1 MVAVEEEKIKDEQ
14 ATEVAADICSGTQS
28 IRPVYRSRKNA
39 AYIPLDKKEEVF
51 SAALQQAVKNTPY
64 DIMQTS
70 PEETM
75 AVIVRETQRL
85 KRRPMKRITLGEV
98 WLSVPCNTYCKMGYI
113 NGEHQYRV

>member
-1 MVAVEEEKIKDEQ
+1 MGHRL
-14 ATEVAADICSGTQS
+14 ATKQWWQWRRRSSRTSRRWRWQAADLCAGTQS

-51 SAALQQAVKNTPY
+51 SAALQKTVKNIPY

-75 AVIVRETQRL
+75 AIIVRET
-85 KRRPMKRITLGEV
+85 KRCKRGPVLRIKLGEV
-98 WLSVPCNTYCKMGYI
+98 RLSVPCNTFCKLG
-113 NGEHQYRV
+113 